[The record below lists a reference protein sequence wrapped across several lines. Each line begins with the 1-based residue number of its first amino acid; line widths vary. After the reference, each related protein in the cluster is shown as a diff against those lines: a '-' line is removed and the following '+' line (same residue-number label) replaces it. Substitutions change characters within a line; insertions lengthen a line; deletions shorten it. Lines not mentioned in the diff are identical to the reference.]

1 MRLLYILVSIIV
13 CLMVVLAIMIFNIP
27 KHIEMSITEPTTIST
42 TIQETTI
49 PETSISET
57 ETTIHTEPT
66 EVTEVTEATEITVP
80 ETTEATLL
88 YDEEELDMLACTIYR
103 EAGGDYYC
111 DECRRRVADVVLNRI
126 ADDRYPDTMYEV
138 LTQRSQY
145 GRFHWTGIVW
155 PDRASDLT
163 ELYAVERAYR
173 IAEEVLLGNHSEL
186 YGQGYIYQAE
196 FKQGKDNI
204 HCCGHYFGR

>member
-1 MRLLYILVSIIV
+1 MRLLYILVTIIV
-13 CLMVVLAIMIFNIP
+13 CLTIVLAFMIFNIP
-27 KHIEMSITEPTTIST
+27 KPIELSVTEPTEPTTIPT
-42 TIQETTI
+42 TIHETTI
-49 PETSISET
+49 PET
-57 ETTIHTEPT
+57 ETTIYTEPT
-66 EVTEVTEATEITVP
+66 EATEVTEITVP

-88 YDEEELDMLACTIYR
+88 YDEEELEMLACTIYR

-163 ELYAVERAYR
+163 ELDAVERAYR

-196 FKQGKDNI
+196 FKQGRDNVY
-204 HCCGHYFGR
+204 CCGHYYGR